1 MSLNIKKIRKTRKA
15 KTVPAL
21 SQAESD
27 LDLILSLTNAIDK
40 IQTEYNVSIGLQL
53 DTSKITEILNH
64 MIENSLQTINIKF
77 QIWKNQPN
85 NP

>member
-1 MSLNIKKIRKTRKA
+1 MSLTANKIKKPRKTK
-15 KTVPAL
+15 VVSAL

-27 LDLILSLTNAIDK
+27 LDLILSLNNAIDK

-64 MIENSLQTINIKF
+64 MIENSLPIINIKY
-77 QIWKNQPN
+77 QIWL
-85 NP
+85 NPKPET